1 MSTIFTKSACLSR
14 QRLEG
19 YVQGTL
25 DRPTVREV
33 EHHLNDC
40 PLCSQAVE
48 GMKMLQPSTLSIP
61 KKSTSNK
68 KWLVWLFVLLFAI
81 AAILLGNWYMQQRDS
96 IQKIIADYNAQTFA
110 IVQRNSEATA
120 SLKTH
125 ILNGNYDLAQK
136 SLQTL
141 APLPK
146 DQPDIQAINWVI
158 QLQTGKEI
166 DEGALQEFTKV
177 YPEYKFLYLA
187 FLYKQNKLQ
196 NVKLILDSEN
206 EKNEFERRLYELVK

>member
-81 AAILLGNWYMQQRDS
+81 TAILLGNWYMQQRDS

-141 APLPK
+141 APLSK

-158 QLQTGKEI
+158 QLQTG
-166 DEGALQEFTKV
+166 
-177 YPEYKFLYLA
+177 
-187 FLYKQNKLQ
+187 
-196 NVKLILDSEN
+196 
-206 EKNEFERRLYELVK
+206 